1 MESIEEK
8 KETQREEVTFGGKR
22 EEERTK
28 FPELFLPPF
37 LLAKRSE
44 CQFFYAS
51 PFFHDDVCLWDQKCV
66 AFLLGLLLPLPPPLF
81 CWDV

>member
-37 LLAKRSE
+37 LL
-44 CQFFYAS
+44 FFVGKT
-51 PFFHDDVCLWDQKCV
+51 F
-66 AFLLGLLLPLPPPLF
+66 
-81 CWDV
+81 